1 MIRSS
6 YIALL
11 DGLWVSDLREP
22 AQCAQSAKF
31 VIQIRQATFIL
42 PKTGERVKRNVTF
55 SDSAILDGANSD
67 GSTDERSPLI
77 ARRNSN
83 RRPSNGQSTLRGL
96 RARWQER
103 IRQAWSFAKSKTGR
117 GVFKCSI
124 AYFLGSLATFVP
136 VIAGFLGQQDGK
148 HMVATITVYFHPAR
162 SQGSMIEAVIVATVA
177 FLYAVFICFASMG
190 VSIFFGR
197 TLDLLVVGHLIVLA
211 VFCGGGLGLV
221 GWVKQH
227 LANPLVNIGCSL
239 ASLAIIT
246 VLTKEG
252 AVQAALFSDDK
263 VTMVLKMVIMGCVAT
278 SFVCLTVSPISARL
292 ELRQS
297 MIEAMDSFGGSYTNL
312 QFLPMPSLTHFR
324 TTHDDHNSLSR
335 WIC

>member
-1 MIRSS
+1 MVNRSS

-11 DGLWVSDLREP
+11 DELYVSRQREP
-22 AQCAQSAKF
+22 AQHAQPANPVSK
-31 VIQIRQATFIL
+31 IRQATFVL
-42 PKTGERVKRNVTF
+42 PKTGERVKRKVTF
-55 SDSAILDGANSD
+55 GDSAILDGANSD

-83 RRPSNGQSTLRGL
+83 RKPSNGQNTLRGL
-96 RARWQER
+96 RGRWQNF

-197 TLDLLVVGHLIVLA
+197 TLDILLVGHLIVLG

-227 LANPLVNIGCSL
+227 LANPLVSIGCSL

-252 AVQAALFSDDK
+252 AVQAAQFSDDK
-263 VTMVLKMVIMGCVAT
+263 VTMVLKMIIMGCIAT
-278 SFVCLTVSPISARL
+278 SFVCLTISPISART

-297 MIEAMDSFGGSYTNL
+297 MIEVMDSFGGTHTNIR
-312 QFLPMPSLTHFR
+312 FLPMR
-324 TTHDDHNSLSR
+324 
-335 WIC
+335 

>member
-1 MIRSS
+1 MNRSS

-11 DGLWVSDLREP
+11 DELYVFRLREP
-22 AQCAQSAKF
+22 AQHAQPANHVTK
-31 VIQIRQATFIL
+31 IRQATFVL
-42 PKTGERVKRNVTF
+42 PKTGERVKRKVNF
-55 SDSAILDGANSD
+55 GDSAILDGANSD

-77 ARRNSN
+77 ARGNSN
-83 RRPSNGQSTLRGL
+83 RRPSNGQNTLRGL
-96 RARWQER
+96 RARWQEL

-177 FLYAVFICFASMG
+177 FIYAVFICFASMG

-197 TLDLLVVGHLIVLA
+197 TLDILVVGHLIVLA

-227 LANPLVNIGCSL
+227 LANPLVSIGCSL

-252 AVQAALFSDDK
+252 AVQAAQFSDDK
-263 VTMVLKMVIMGCVAT
+263 VTMVLKMIIMGCVAS
-278 SFVCLTVSPISARL
+278 SFVCLTVSPISART

-297 MIEAMDSFGGSYTNL
+297 MIEVMDSFGGNHTSL
-312 QFLPMPSLTHFR
+312 RFLPMR
-324 TTHDDHNSLSR
+324 
-335 WIC
+335 